1 MQKTNMQQ
9 LADLDFDFQMPCRYF
24 KSSFA
29 RSLSLNNNN
38 NNNANGNGSSNNS
51 LTLPKKTHTNE
62 VKPQQQQKQLQNL
75 QSLSLSHSLE
85 GDSDL
90 EDSPCA
96 TPPPALPARR
106 HTANLIHFETTTTA
120 GTANQQLTSPHTPQ
134 PPKSA
139 RNLNLVWPMQPPH
152 QQPQTL
158 QQQQQ
163 QQQQQQHVQD
173 SSILAAPSHHHQ
185 QHHHHHNNIHSHIYD
200 LPQQQQHQQQQQQQQ
215 QQQHQ
220 LNVEAV
226 ILQNQVDTLHWQ
238 LKQTETNCEMYRA
251 VMEEVARFFER
262 YQQQQQQIHRN
273 GEHIARSKSLHHVHG
288 VGNNNSLQ
296 IDARDDDASS
306 AGSAS
311 YLRARSSTN
320 LMLNKSMHAMN
331 EEHNYETIAPAGS
344 YNAFKD
350 FTWRRSPKKSG
361 ANGGCKARLSSPE
374 AAEEKLNQEAF
385 RLART
390 IRNLLHT
397 SEQQPDLTQPRHSLA
412 SIASS
417 LPSGNHRLCQGKTSS
432 VMTLL
437 TPPLHNSTSIM
448 NATLEGT
455 SSPAV
460 KTNAELIF
468 LRANNMR
475 DSRLSLRS
483 STDSSVHS
491 TISSTASSSSKVETD
506 EETQSNG
513 NGNINATT
521 TASNTAISSNIKTS
535 NSNKQSGSST
545 EDESGFSS
553 ISSFHDVGLPLSS
566 TLLNGTAQRRL
577 SMCSDSRN
585 STLKSGLNM
594 LGLPI
599 QSQTQVQVQVQ
610 AQITASQSPSK
621 TYRNANRYQR
631 FSTLSNE
638 DAAAVLWV

>member
-1 MQKTNMQQ
+1 MHKTTTNMQQ
-9 LADLDFDFQMPCRYF
+9 TTDLDFDFQMPCRYF

-38 NNNANGNGSSNNS
+38 NSSNA
-51 LTLPKKTHTNE
+51 LTLPKKPPANE
-62 VKPQQQQKQLQNL
+62 AKLQQQQQQQRQLENQE
-75 QSLSLSHSLE
+75 SLE
-85 GDSDL
+85 RDS
-90 EDSPCA
+90 EQDSPCA

-106 HTANLIHFETTTTA
+106 HTANMIHFGASNQLLTA
-120 GTANQQLTSPHTPQ
+120 TQ
-134 PPKSA
+134 PPHPPQHPQSQPAAQSA
-139 RNLNLVWPMQPPH
+139 RNLNLVWPTQATHQPA
-152 QQPQTL
+152 
-158 QQQQQ
+158 QQQ
-163 QQQQQQHVQD
+163 D
-173 SSILAAPSHHHQ
+173 ANILTAPSHHIQ
-185 QHHHHHNNIHSHIYD
+185 SHIYD
-200 LPQQQQHQQQQQQQQ
+200 LPQQLQPHQHHHHQQQQQQ

-262 YQQQQQQIHRN
+262 YQLQQQLQQTQRN
-273 GEHIARSKSLHHVHG
+273 GEQIARSKSLHHVHG
-288 VGNNNSLQ
+288 VGNTSLQ
-296 IDARDDDASS
+296 SDARDDDASS
-306 AGSAS
+306 GGSAS

-320 LMLNKSMHAMN
+320 LMLNKSMHAMD

-361 ANGGCKARLSSPE
+361 GSGGCKSRLSAPE

-412 SIASS
+412 SISS
-417 LPSGNHRLCQGKTSS
+417 LPSGNHRLCKGKTSS

-448 NATLEGT
+448 SATLET
-455 SSPAV
+455 PSPGG
-460 KTNAELIF
+460 KSNAELIF

-506 EETQSNG
+506 EETQ
-513 NGNINATT
+513 TQT
-521 TASNTAISSNIKTS
+521 TASNAAISISNNS
-535 NSNKQSGSST
+535 NSKPTSNKQSGSST

-566 TLLNGTAQRRL
+566 TLMNGNQRRL
-577 SMCSDSRN
+577 SMSSDSRN

-594 LGLPI
+594 VGLPM
-599 QSQTQVQVQVQ
+599 QNQTQIQVQVQ
-610 AQITASQSPSK
+610 AQISTGPSPSK

>member
-1 MQKTNMQQ
+1 MHKTTTTNMQQ
-9 LADLDFDFQMPCRYF
+9 ATDLDFDFQMPCRYF

-38 NNNANGNGSSNNS
+38 NNNNGNGSNNNA
-51 LTLPKKTHTNE
+51 LTLPKKSPTNE
-62 VKPQQQQKQLQNL
+62 AKLQQQQQQQQQLENQE
-75 QSLSLSHSLE
+75 SPE
-85 GDSDL
+85 RDS
-90 EDSPCA
+90 EQDSPCA

-106 HTANLIHFETTTTA
+106 HTANMIHFGA
-120 GTANQQLTSPHTPQ
+120 ANQLLSTPPPSHPPPHPPQHAQHAQ
-134 PPKSA
+134 PPTQSA
-139 RNLNLVWPMQPPH
+139 RNLNLVWPMQPTH
-152 QQPQTL
+152 QPA
-158 QQQQQ
+158 QQQ
-163 QQQQQQHVQD
+163 D
-173 SSILAAPSHHHQ
+173 ASILAAPSHHIQ
-185 QHHHHHNNIHSHIYD
+185 SHIYD
-200 LPQQQQHQQQQQQQQ
+200 LPHQHHQQHRHHQQQQQQQ

-262 YQQQQQQIHRN
+262 YQVQQQLQQTHRN
-273 GEHIARSKSLHHVHG
+273 GEQIARSKSLHHVHG
-288 VGNNNSLQ
+288 VGNTSLQ
-296 IDARDDDASS
+296 SDPRDDDASS

-361 ANGGCKARLSSPE
+361 GSGGCKARLSAPE

-390 IRNLLHT
+390 IRNLLLT

-412 SIASS
+412 SISS
-417 LPSGNHRLCQGKTSS
+417 LPSGNHRLCKGKTSS

-448 NATLEGT
+448 NATLEA
-455 SSPAV
+455 SPSPAG
-460 KTNAELIF
+460 KSNAELIF

-506 EETQSNG
+506 EETQTQTN
-513 NGNINATT
+513 
-521 TASNTAISSNIKTS
+521 ASNTAISSSNIKPT
-535 NSNKQSGSST
+535 SNKQSGSST

-553 ISSFHDVGLPLSS
+553 ISSFHDVGLPLST
-566 TLLNGTAQRRL
+566 TLMNGNQRRL
-577 SMCSDSRN
+577 SMSSDSRN

-594 LGLPI
+594 VGLPL
-599 QSQTQVQVQVQ
+599 QTQTQIQVQVQ
-610 AQITASQSPSK
+610 AQISTSQSPSK

>member
-1 MQKTNMQQ
+1 MQNTTATNMQQ
-9 LADLDFDFQMPCRYF
+9 TADLEFDFQMPCRYF

-38 NNNANGNGSSNNS
+38 NNNGNGNSSS
-51 LTLPKKTHTNE
+51 LTLPKKPQTNE
-62 VKPQQQQKQLQNL
+62 AKQQQHNDGQN
-75 QSLSLSHSLE
+75 QETTQEGGCELE
-85 GDSDL
+85 
-90 EDSPCA
+90 SPCA

-106 HTANLIHFETTTTA
+106 HTANMIHFGA
-120 GTANQQLTSPHTPQ
+120 AAASNQLLPHSPHTPQ
-134 PPKSA
+134 QLQQQQPPQQQSG
-139 RNLNLVWPMQPPH
+139 RNLNLVWPLQQPH
-152 QQPQTL
+152 QPQ
-158 QQQQQ
+158 
-163 QQQQQQHVQD
+163 QD
-173 SSILAAPSHHHQ
+173 SSHILAAPSHSH
-185 QHHHHHNNIHSHIYD
+185 HIYD
-200 LPQQQQHQQQQQQQQ
+200 LPQQLQQQQHLQHQHQQHQQP
-215 QQQHQ
+215 QQHQ

-262 YQQQQQQIHRN
+262 YQQQQQLQATHRN
-273 GEHIARSKSLHHVHG
+273 GEQISRSKSLHHVHG
-288 VGNNNSLQ
+288 VGNSSLQ
-296 IDARDDDASS
+296 SDSRDDDAAS

-361 ANGGCKARLSSPE
+361 GSGGCKARLSTPE

-397 SEQQPDLTQPRHSLA
+397 SQQQPDLTQPRHS
-412 SIASS
+412 IAS
-417 LPSGNHRLCQGKTSS
+417 LPGGNHRLCKGKTSS
-432 VMTLL
+432 VMTLC

-448 NATLEGT
+448 NATLEA
-455 SSPAV
+455 SSPAA
-460 KTNAELIF
+460 KSNAELIF

-506 EETQSNG
+506 EETHSSSTSSGNSNS
-513 NGNINATT
+513 NTTT
-521 TASNTAISSNIKTS
+521 TANNIAISSKKPTS
-535 NSNKQSGSST
+535 SSKQSGSST

-566 TLLNGTAQRRL
+566 TLMNGSQRRL
-577 SMCSDSRN
+577 SMSPDSRN
-585 STLKSGLNM
+585 STLKSALNGV
-594 LGLPI
+594 GLPTTL
-599 QSQTQVQVQVQ
+599 QSQTQSQVQ
-610 AQITASQSPSK
+610 AQISPSQSPSK

>member
-1 MQKTNMQQ
+1 MHKTTTNMQQ
-9 LADLDFDFQMPCRYF
+9 TTDLDFDFQMPCRYF

-38 NNNANGNGSSNNS
+38 NNA
-51 LTLPKKTHTNE
+51 LTLPKKPPTNE
-62 VKPQQQQKQLQNL
+62 AKLQQQQQQQQQLENQE
-75 QSLSLSHSLE
+75 SLE
-85 GDSDL
+85 RDS
-90 EDSPCA
+90 EQDSPCA

-106 HTANLIHFETTTTA
+106 HTANMIHFGA
-120 GTANQQLTSPHTPQ
+120 ANQLLTAQPPHPLQHPQ
-134 PPKSA
+134 PPAQSA
-139 RNLNLVWPMQPPH
+139 RNLNLVWPMQPTH
-152 QQPQTL
+152 QPA
-158 QQQQQ
+158 QQR
-163 QQQQQQHVQD
+163 D
-173 SSILAAPSHHHQ
+173 ANILAAPSHHIQ
-185 QHHHHHNNIHSHIYD
+185 SHIYD
-200 LPQQQQHQQQQQQQQ
+200 LPQQMQPHQHHHHHHQQQQQPQQQQQQ

-262 YQQQQQQIHRN
+262 YQLQQQLQQTQRN
-273 GEHIARSKSLHHVHG
+273 GEQITRSKSLHHVHG
-288 VGNNNSLQ
+288 VGNSSLQ
-296 IDARDDDASS
+296 SDARDDDASS
-306 AGSAS
+306 GGSAS

-320 LMLNKSMHAMN
+320 LMLNKSMHAMD

-361 ANGGCKARLSSPE
+361 GSGGCKSRLSAPE

-412 SIASS
+412 SISS
-417 LPSGNHRLCQGKTSS
+417 LPSGNHRLCKGKTSS

-448 NATLEGT
+448 SAATLET
-455 SSPAV
+455 PSPGG
-460 KTNAELIF
+460 KSNAELIF

-506 EETQSNG
+506 EETQ
-513 NGNINATT
+513 TQT
-521 TASNTAISSNIKTS
+521 TASNTAISNSNNKPT
-535 NSNKQSGSST
+535 SNKQSGSST

-566 TLLNGTAQRRL
+566 TLMNGNQRRL
-577 SMCSDSRN
+577 SMSSDSRN

-594 LGLPI
+594 VGLPM
-599 QSQTQVQVQVQ
+599 QNQTQVQVQVQ
-610 AQITASQSPSK
+610 AQISTAPSPSK

>member
-1 MQKTNMQQ
+1 MQQ
-9 LADLDFDFQMPCRYF
+9 TADLEFDFQMPCRYF

-38 NNNANGNGSSNNS
+38 GNGNGNSNS
-51 LTLPKKTHTNE
+51 LTLPKKPQTNE
-62 VKPQQQQKQLQNL
+62 AKQQQQQQQDVQNKETP
-75 QSLSLSHSLE
+75 LE
-85 GDSDL
+85 GGCEL
-90 EDSPCA
+90 ESPCA

-106 HTANLIHFETTTTA
+106 HTANVHIHFGA
-120 GTANQQLTSPHTPQ
+120 AVAAASNQLLPHSPHTPQ
-134 PPKSA
+134 QHHQQQQPPQQQSG
-139 RNLNLVWPMQPPH
+139 RNLNLVWPLQQPH
-152 QQPQTL
+152 QPQQDSNNIMAAPSQSHSHSHHIYDLPQQLQQQQHLQL

-163 QQQQQQHVQD
+163 QQH
-173 SSILAAPSHHHQ
+173 
-185 QHHHHHNNIHSHIYD
+185 
-200 LPQQQQHQQQQQQQQ
+200 QHQQ
-215 QQQHQ
+215 Q

-262 YQQQQQQIHRN
+262 YQQLQQLQATHRN
-273 GEHIARSKSLHHVHG
+273 GEQISRSKSLHHVHG
-288 VGNNNSLQ
+288 VGNTSLQ
-296 IDARDDDASS
+296 SDGRDDDAAS

-361 ANGGCKARLSSPE
+361 GTGGCKARLSTPE

-397 SEQQPDLTQPRHSLA
+397 SQQQPDLTQPRHS
-412 SIASS
+412 IAS
-417 LPSGNHRLCQGKTSS
+417 LPGGNHRLCKGKTSS
-432 VMTLL
+432 VMTLC

-448 NATLEGT
+448 NGT
-455 SSPAV
+455 MEASSPVA
-460 KTNAELIF
+460 KSNAELIF

-506 EETQSNG
+506 EETQSSSNSSG
-513 NGNINATT
+513 NSNSNTTT
-521 TASNTAISSNIKTS
+521 TANNIAISSNKPTS
-535 NSNKQSGSST
+535 NSKQSGSST

-566 TLLNGTAQRRL
+566 TLMNGSQRRL
-577 SMCSDSRN
+577 SMSPDSRN
-585 STLKSGLNM
+585 STLKSALNGV
-594 LGLPI
+594 GLPTL
-599 QSQTQVQVQVQ
+599 QSQTQIQVQ
-610 AQITASQSPSK
+610 AQISPSQSPSK

>member
-1 MQKTNMQQ
+1 MQKTTTTTTNMQQ
-9 LADLDFDFQMPCRYF
+9 ATDLDFDFHMPCRYF

-38 NNNANGNGSSNNS
+38 NNNGNCNNNA
-51 LTLPKKTHTNE
+51 LTLPKKPPANE
-62 VKPQQQQKQLQNL
+62 AKQQQQQQQLENQE
-75 QSLSLSHSLE
+75 SLE
-85 GDSDL
+85 RDS
-90 EDSPCA
+90 EQDSPCA

-106 HTANLIHFETTTTA
+106 HTANMLHFGA
-120 GTANQQLTSPHTPQ
+120 ANQLLSAPPPNHPPPQ
-134 PPKSA
+134 PPHPPQHVQPPTQSA
-139 RNLNLVWPMQPPH
+139 RNLNLVWPMQPTH
-152 QQPQTL
+152 QPP
-158 QQQQQ
+158 QQQ
-163 QQQQQQHVQD
+163 D
-173 SSILAAPSHHHQ
+173 ANILAAPSHHIQ
-185 QHHHHHNNIHSHIYD
+185 SHIYD
-200 LPQQQQHQQQQQQQQ
+200 LPQQLQPHQHHHYQQQQHQHHHQQQQQQQH
-215 QQQHQ
+215 HQ

-262 YQQQQQQIHRN
+262 YQVQQQLQQTHRN
-273 GEHIARSKSLHHVHG
+273 GEQIARSKSLHHVHG
-288 VGNNNSLQ
+288 VGNISMQ
-296 IDARDDDASS
+296 SDPRDDDASS

-320 LMLNKSMHAMN
+320 LVMNKSMHAMN

-361 ANGGCKARLSSPE
+361 GSGGCKARLSAPE

-412 SIASS
+412 SISS
-417 LPSGNHRLCQGKTSS
+417 LPSGNHRLCKGKTSS

-448 NATLEGT
+448 NATLEAP
-455 SSPAV
+455 SPAG
-460 KTNAELIF
+460 KSNAELIF

-506 EETQSNG
+506 EETQ
-513 NGNINATT
+513 TQT
-521 TASNTAISSNIKTS
+521 TASNTAISSSS
-535 NSNKQSGSST
+535 NKPTSNKQSGSST

-566 TLLNGTAQRRL
+566 TLMNGNQRRV
-577 SMCSDSRN
+577 SMSSDSRN

-594 LGLPI
+594 VGLPM
-599 QSQTQVQVQVQ
+599 QTQTQIQVQVQ
-610 AQITASQSPSK
+610 AQISSSQSPSK

>member
-1 MQKTNMQQ
+1 MQKANMQQ

-38 NNNANGNGSSNNS
+38 NANGNGNSGNS

-62 VKPQQQQKQLQNL
+62 VKPQQQQNHQQQQLQNS

-90 EDSPCA
+90 EESPCA

-106 HTANLIHFETTTTA
+106 HTANLIHFDAATTGATP
-120 GTANQQLTSPHTPQ
+120 ANQLLSPHPPQ

-152 QQPQTL
+152 QQPQT
-158 QQQQQ
+158 
-163 QQQQQQHVQD
+163 QQQHVQD
-173 SSILAAPSHHHQ
+173 ASILAAPSH
-185 QHHHHHNNIHSHIYD
+185 HHHHHNNIHSHIYD
-200 LPQQQQHQQQQQQQQ
+200 LPQQLQQQHQHQQQQQ

-262 YQQQQQQIHRN
+262 YQQQQQLQQIHRN
-273 GEHIARSKSLHHVHG
+273 GEQIARSKSLHHVHG
-288 VGNNNSLQ
+288 VGNNTSLQ
-296 IDARDDDASS
+296 GDARDDDASS

-361 ANGGCKARLSSPE
+361 PNGGCKARLSSPE

-390 IRNLLHT
+390 IRNLLNT

-412 SIASS
+412 SSISSS
-417 LPSGNHRLCQGKTSS
+417 LPSGNHRLCKGKTSS

-448 NATLEGT
+448 NATLEAP
-455 SSPAV
+455 SPAA
-460 KTNAELIF
+460 KSNAELIF

-513 NGNINATT
+513 NATT
-521 TASNTAISSNIKTS
+521 TASSNTAISNIKTTT
-535 NSNKQSGSST
+535 SNKQSGSST

-566 TLLNGTAQRRL
+566 TLMNGNAQRRL

-585 STLKSGLNM
+585 STLKSGLNV
-594 LGLPI
+594 LGLP
-599 QSQTQVQVQVQ
+599 QAQVQVQVQ

>member
-1 MQKTNMQQ
+1 MQKANMQQ

-38 NNNANGNGSSNNS
+38 NANGNGNSGNS

-62 VKPQQQQKQLQNL
+62 VKPQQQQNHQQQQLQNS

-90 EDSPCA
+90 EESPCA

-106 HTANLIHFETTTTA
+106 HTANLIHFDAATTGATP
-120 GTANQQLTSPHTPQ
+120 ANQLLSPHPPQ

-152 QQPQTL
+152 QQPQT
-158 QQQQQ
+158 
-163 QQQQQQHVQD
+163 QQQHV
-173 SSILAAPSHHHQ
+173 
-185 QHHHHHNNIHSHIYD
+185 
-200 LPQQQQHQQQQQQQQ
+200 
-215 QQQHQ
+215 
-220 LNVEAV
+220 
-226 ILQNQVDTLHWQ
+226 
-238 LKQTETNCEMYRA
+238 QTETNCEMYRA

-262 YQQQQQQIHRN
+262 YQQQQQLQQIHRN
-273 GEHIARSKSLHHVHG
+273 GEQIARSKSLHHVHG
-288 VGNNNSLQ
+288 VGNNTSLQ
-296 IDARDDDASS
+296 GDARDDDASS

-361 ANGGCKARLSSPE
+361 PNGGCKARLSSPE

-390 IRNLLHT
+390 IRNLLNT

-412 SIASS
+412 SSISSS
-417 LPSGNHRLCQGKTSS
+417 LPSGNHRLCKGKTSS

-448 NATLEGT
+448 NATLEAP
-455 SSPAV
+455 SPAA
-460 KTNAELIF
+460 KSNAELIF

-513 NGNINATT
+513 NATT
-521 TASNTAISSNIKTS
+521 TASSNTAISNIKTTT
-535 NSNKQSGSST
+535 SNKQSGSST

-566 TLLNGTAQRRL
+566 TLMNGNAQRRL

-585 STLKSGLNM
+585 STLKSGLNV
-594 LGLPI
+594 LGLP
-599 QSQTQVQVQVQ
+599 QAQVQVQVQ

>member
-1 MQKTNMQQ
+1 MQTATNMQQ
-9 LADLDFDFQMPCRYF
+9 TAADLDFDFQMPCRYF

-38 NNNANGNGSSNNS
+38 GNGNNNS
-51 LTLPKKTHTNE
+51 LTLPKKPQTNE
-62 VKPQQQQKQLQNL
+62 AKQQQQLQQTRQQQNKED
-75 QSLSLSHSLE
+75 SLE
-85 GDSDL
+85 GDS
-90 EDSPCA
+90 ESESPCA

-106 HTANLIHFETTTTA
+106 HTSTLTPTSASASASANMMMIHFGA
-120 GTANQQLTSPHTPQ
+120 ANQQQHQQQQLTPQ
-134 PPKSA
+134 QQQQPQQQLTPQQSG
-139 RNLNLVWPMQPPH
+139 RNLNLVWPMQQPH
-152 QQPQTL
+152 QQ
-158 QQQQQ
+158 QQ
-163 QQQQQQHVQD
+163 D
-173 SSILAAPSHHHQ
+173 ANIIGAAPSHSH
-185 QHHHHHNNIHSHIYD
+185 HIYD
-200 LPQQQQHQQQQQQQQ
+200 LPQQFHPQPQPQHHQTQHQHQHHQPPQQ

-262 YQQQQQQIHRN
+262 YQQLQQLQQTQRN
-273 GEHIARSKSLHHVHG
+273 GEQIARSKSLHHVHG
-288 VGNNNSLQ
+288 VGNTSVQ
-296 IDARDDDASS
+296 SEPRDDDASS
-306 AGSAS
+306 ATGSAS

-350 FTWRRSPKKSG
+350 FTWRRSPKKYG
-361 ANGGCKARLSSPE
+361 ASGGCKARLSAPE
-374 AAEEKLNQEAF
+374 VAEEKLNQEAF

-397 SEQQPDLTQPRHSLA
+397 SQQQPDLTQPRHS
-412 SIASS
+412 ICS
-417 LPSGNHRLCQGKTSS
+417 LPGGGNHRLCKGKMCS
-432 VMTLL
+432 VATMC
-437 TPPLHNSTSIM
+437 TPPLLNSTSIM
-448 NATLEGT
+448 NATMEVA
-455 SSPAV
+455 SSPAG
-460 KTNAELIF
+460 KSNAELIF

-491 TISSTASSSSKVETD
+491 TISSTASSSSKVEETD
-506 EETQSNG
+506 EEIQSN
-513 NGNINATT
+513 NNNTTTT
-521 TASNTAISSNIKTS
+521 TASNTAINNKPT
-535 NSNKQSGSST
+535 SNKQSGSST

-566 TLLNGTAQRRL
+566 TLMNGSQRRL
-577 SMCSDSRN
+577 SMSSDSRN
-585 STLKSGLNM
+585 STLKSGLNVV
-594 LGLPI
+594 GLPL
-599 QSQTQVQVQVQ
+599 QTQNEIQVQ
-610 AQITASQSPSK
+610 AQISASQSPSK